1 MFDEKLIKR
10 FSIISTMDGY
20 MVEQEDDELGN
31 EYIHAPDGDN
41 LFDTYSQ
48 ASVVLAQH
56 LLKVN
61 L

>member
-1 MFDEKLIKR
+1 MSDEKLIKR

-20 MVEQEDDELGN
+20 MVEQEDEDDGT

-41 LFDTYSQ
+41 LFDTYAQ

-56 LLKVN
+56 LLKRV